1 MRGKSCP
8 ADVRHPLGA
17 RAVVAVAARV
27 MAGCSLV
34 GTGLAPS
41 ALRAPA
47 QLTSS
52 PPSSVVVVVA
62 VSARA
67 REVSRPAPAPLP
79 NAPLLPVRPCNLVD
93 WEGREEQK
101 CSQEG
106 RGGSDGFL
114 ELPLHMH
121 LLQG

>member
-1 MRGKSCP
+1 
-8 ADVRHPLGA
+8 
-17 RAVVAVAARV
+17 

-34 GTGLAPS
+34 GTGLVPS

-52 PPSSVVVVVA
+52 PPSSVVVVVVVV

-79 NAPLLPVRPCNLVD
+79 TAPLLPVRPCNLVD
-93 WEGREEQK
+93 WEDREEQ
-101 CSQEG
+101 
-106 RGGSDGFL
+106 
-114 ELPLHMH
+114 
-121 LLQG
+121 

>member
-1 MRGKSCP
+1 
-8 ADVRHPLGA
+8 
-17 RAVVAVAARV
+17 

-52 PPSSVVVVVA
+52 PPSSVVVVVVA

-67 REVSRPAPAPLP
+67 REVSRTAPAPLP
-79 NAPLLPVRPCNLVD
+79 NAPLLPVRPCNRVD
-93 WEGREEQK
+93 FEGHEEQK

-114 ELPLHMH
+114 ELPLHMQ